1 MHLVKQAAIYL
12 IVIQIATL
20 GIFKGGIFAELCLLP
35 NMLEHYDEHYK
46 EANGDLDVLE
56 FIRLHYFNHDHPSS
70 DPSHHTGL
78 PLGNHGGSFAG
89 QILHI
94 DDTLDQCFLPMSEL
108 LEKTYLVWPCG
119 GMMQTIHLTPFQPP
133 ELV

>member
-1 MHLVKQAAIYL
+1 MKQAAIYL

-20 GIFKGGIFAELCLLP
+20 GIFKGGIIAELCLLP

-46 EANGDLDVLE
+46 ESNGKMDVIE
-56 FIRLHYFNHDHPSS
+56 FIRLHYFSHDHPSS

-78 PLGNHGGSFAG
+78 PLGNHGSSFAG

-94 DDTLDQCFLPMSEL
+94 DQTLDQSLATLNEI
-108 LEKTYLVWPCG
+108 LERTYLVWPTKG
-119 GMMQTIHLTPFQPP
+119 LIQTIHLTPFQPP